1 MSLFILHFSLTLFWI
16 MIIGNEWYDFIVG
29 FMIGGAIVTFGD
41 NFWYASHGEEDSVM
55 EEKFRIYPLFLF
67 RKGEYLQSEF
77 RRIGHFLRQL
87 PAHVFLATLFLS
99 ELMKSTFEVMER
111 VIKYRS
117 EIQSGIVAV
126 ELASTRDFEI
136 VLLSALITLSPGTL
150 TIDERFD
157 EETQKRYL
165 YVHVLHMPDHSAAI
179 EDIKRLERRI
189 LKTLYGRKYS
199 VAQEEK

>member
-1 MSLFILHFSLTLFWI
+1 MSLFILHFSLTLFWV
-16 MIIGNEWYDFIVG
+16 MIIGHDIADFVVG
-29 FMIGGAIVTFGD
+29 FLIGGAIVTFGD
-41 NFWYASHGEEDSVM
+41 NFWYASHGEDEAQS
-55 EEKFRIYPLFLF
+55 EEKFRIYPFFLF
-67 RKGEYLQSEF
+67 KKRDYLQNEF
-77 RRIGHFLRQL
+77 KYMGHFLRQL
-87 PAHVFLATLFLS
+87 PAHLFLTVFFIG

-117 EIQSGIVAV
+117 EIQSGIVEV

-150 TIDERFD
+150 TVDDRFD
-157 EETQKRYL
+157 EETQTHYL

-179 EDIKRLERRI
+179 EDVHRLERRI
-189 LKTLYGRKYS
+189 LKTLYGRKYL